1 MDELNLADLDYPLPD
16 PTWDYAE
23 VYWQAIALH
32 REATAMIAAMSEQE
46 QASPEADQAVRD
58 SWREISRRV
67 NEMMGRLD

>member
-1 MDELNLADLDYPLPD
+1 MDELDLAELDYPLPD
-16 PTWDYAE
+16 PTWYYCE

-46 QASPEADQAVRD
+46 RSSLEADQAIRE
-58 SWREISRRV
+58 SLQEISRRV

>member
-1 MDELNLADLDYPLPD
+1 MADLDYPLPD

-23 VYWQAIALH
+23 VYWQAISLH

-46 QASPEADQAVRD
+46 RSSLKADQAIRE
-58 SWREISRRV
+58 SLQEISRRV